1 MIDWRKMNDLV
12 LNVETGNISKNLL
25 DKIENA
31 VGWVISK
38 ETPKKIAKQM
48 LIEEIQN
55 SNLPIGQ
62 KVAMISNVNKLI
74 KEYCNQYKIIE
85 LSLPFLLV
93 DANVD
98 SLDDDWL
105 HLFMDKARLI
115 SNEDFQLIW
124 SKILVS
130 EVNAPNSIPKQL
142 LFALEKMGKD
152 DAESFSKL
160 VSISVYTTDNDT
172 KAHSPVFFYNEFKDF
187 YEEIGISFDDII
199 SLTSLGLLQTSIGM
213 FTPEYALASKES
225 EPIKVYYGTES
236 YTPKNKASEIC
247 VGDILYTKSGNAL
260 CNALLDI
267 VEKRSEYFAKYC
279 IPYWDNRK

>member
-1 MIDWRKMNDLV
+1 MNDLV
-12 LNVETGNISKNLL
+12 LNLDTGNITKNLL
-25 DKIENA
+25 DKLENT
-31 VGWVISK
+31 VGWIVER

-55 SNLPIGQ
+55 SDLSIGQ

-74 KEYCNQYKIIE
+74 KEYCNQYKIIK
-85 LSLPFLLV
+85 LSLPFLSD
-93 DANVD
+93 DADVD

-105 HLFMDKARLI
+105 NLFMDKARLI

-142 LFALEKMGKD
+142 LFALEKMDKD
-152 DAESFSKL
+152 DAEAFSKL
-160 VSISVYTTDNDT
+160 VSISVYTNDNDT
-172 KAHSPVFFYNEFKDF
+172 KTHSPVFFYNKFKDF
-187 YEEIGISFDDII
+187 YEEIGTSFDDII

-213 FTPEYALASKES
+213 LTPEYALASKES
-225 EPIKVYYGTES
+225 EPIRVHYGTEC
-236 YTPKNKASEIC
+236 YIPKNKTSEIC

-260 CNALLDI
+260 CNALLDS
-267 VEKRSEYFAKYC
+267 VENRYEYFEKYC
-279 IPYWDNRK
+279 IPYWENRK